1 MGSQELGS
9 GFIRTCPLGVQSCF
23 YVTGTYKNIGK
34 NQSNQI
40 YISPANRQFMV
51 DIIVKEHTI
60 WWHKQL
66 FGMYCI
72 RYKQGGCM

>member
-34 NQSNQI
+34 K
-40 YISPANRQFMV
+40 
-51 DIIVKEHTI
+51 VKSSRKKTI
-60 WWHKQL
+60 QKEAPVSRA
-66 FGMYCI
+66 I
-72 RYKQGGCM
+72 